1 MAIQCKYCGTELP
14 KDDARFCNNCG
25 MLVPSHPFSPE
36 SLSAVKSGSKIP
48 FASFAEEQPGERK
61 RVVRD
66 LEPVEREMVVPV
78 QLAEPSVMQEEMLQE
93 KLPETPKP
101 DVPKRTVPPSRVA
114 YKQISPLVSPRQIPG
129 VRRKKLGAV
138 QMSPVEPVWPEPVMH
153 VLSKEPVAPEKEA
166 LEEPNKASSA
176 PALSQSKAARE
187 FHVAVWE
194 DEEMRKLSND
204 EEQAIEDLP
213 TRAVAVPSVEDL
225 AIEDLAQQGAEA
237 AVEDAPTQIVEE
249 SIEDVP
255 TQAVDVHVDD
265 LPTQL
270 LTVPAESRAAVQ
282 EPVLERTPVSPFL
295 AAQPAQRAQMVM
307 QEQAAEDWRTRLS
320 DVSGSANSAFPA
332 AQSNAT
338 PFVSSA
344 NYQPASMPIGMMP
357 QGKES
362 VVATAPA
369 RQSRKR
375 WPIVVVLL
383 LLVVLVGGG
392 VGAVLL
398 LSQQSSADPLL
409 QPQVS
414 FSNPQLG
421 IALSYPTGWIQQV
434 EVAQSTARFYAS
446 NHVGEV
452 DVIVT
457 GSSGNIKQALQ
468 QQATKMGLSSIKA
481 TMALTFGG
489 ASWQQLRG
497 TLQVS
502 GANYTDMLL
511 ATSQGGKLFMIIQ
524 QAPQN
529 NYADWD
535 QEFFVP
541 MRASF
546 KFL

>member
-1 MAIQCKYCGTELP
+1 
-14 KDDARFCNNCG
+14 
-25 MLVPSHPFSPE
+25 
-36 SLSAVKSGSKIP
+36 
-48 FASFAEEQPGERK
+48 
-61 RVVRD
+61 
-66 LEPVEREMVVPV
+66 
-78 QLAEPSVMQEEMLQE
+78 
-93 KLPETPKP
+93 
-101 DVPKRTVPPSRVA
+101 
-114 YKQISPLVSPRQIPG
+114 
-129 VRRKKLGAV
+129 
-138 QMSPVEPVWPEPVMH
+138 
-153 VLSKEPVAPEKEA
+153 
-166 LEEPNKASSA
+166 
-176 PALSQSKAARE
+176 
-187 FHVAVWE
+187 WE

-392 VGAVLL
+392 VGAVLW

-457 GSSGNIKQALQ
+457 CSSGNIKQALQ

-511 ATSQGGKLFMIIQ
+511 AT
-524 QAPQN
+524 
-529 NYADWD
+529 
-535 QEFFVP
+535 
-541 MRASF
+541 
-546 KFL
+546 